1 MTRFEAW
8 SLHVSTILVAG
19 TGLVYAW
26 MIWFVRPTDP
36 YSIVNH
42 PLQPQVQHAHILVAP
57 LLVFAAGLVWQRH
70 IWAHWSRGVRRGRG
84 SGLGM
89 MLTLVPMVAS
99 GYLLQTAVDDTWRAV
114 WLSIHLVTSGL
125 WIVGYLVHQ
134 VPTVRLWMQRRRG
147 AAPTSSAPQTSDI
160 RSVAADR
167 RRSPGT
173 RGPRASA

>member
-8 SLHVSTILVAG
+8 SLHVSTILVTG

-26 MIWFVRPTDP
+26 MIWFVRPADP
-36 YSIVNH
+36 YAVVNH

-70 IWAHWSRGVRRGRG
+70 IWAHWRRGVRRGRR

-99 GYLLQTAVDDTWRAV
+99 GYLLQTAVDDAWRNV
-114 WLSIHLVTSGL
+114 WLWIHLVTSGL
-125 WIVGYLVHQ
+125 WILVYLAHQ
-134 VPTVRLWMQRRRG
+134 VPTVRIWMERRRRAEAQG
-147 AAPTSSAPQTSDI
+147 SEVISSMEDAK
-160 RSVAADR
+160 VA
-167 RRSPGT
+167 RRSH
-173 RGPRASA
+173 RASRAGS